1 MVKKTPCRLWNWNSS
16 GGSGVP
22 PWAPASGHFPRLN
35 VARSVAVN
43 NFPIRLV
50 KPSPYPPIAARLF
63 GIAANDLNALIYA
76 GFSTFIIK
84 DMGI

>member
-1 MVKKTPCRLWNWNSS
+1 
-16 GGSGVP
+16 
-22 PWAPASGHFPRLN
+22 
-35 VARSVAVN
+35 
-43 NFPIRLV
+43 LV

>member
-1 MVKKTPCRLWNWNSS
+1 
-16 GGSGVP
+16 
-22 PWAPASGHFPRLN
+22 
-35 VARSVAVN
+35 VN

-50 KPSPYPPIAARLF
+50 GPSPYPPIAARLF